1 MQIRYQ
7 DDRVEINETK
17 LNLCNE
23 IAFWIFFF
31 LEISF
36 LKRMF
41 LLWRKWFL
49 VFS

>member
-7 DDRVEINETK
+7 DYRVEINETK

-31 LEISF
+31 FRNFIFKADVSI
-36 LKRMF
+36 
-41 LLWRKWFL
+41 
-49 VFS
+49 VT

>member
-7 DDRVEINETK
+7 DYRVEINETK

-31 LEISF
+31 FFRNFIFKANVSI
-36 LKRMF
+36 
-41 LLWRKWFL
+41 
-49 VFS
+49 VT